1 MPTRVDV
8 FICGSGSAGLSAA
21 TWLARCGVR
30 CKIVDSRSG
39 PLEIGQAD
47 GAQVRSVEIFEA
59 FGIVDELLRVGYHN
73 VEVAFWN
80 PGEKGDGVVRT
91 RSAAA
96 THPGLSH
103 LPRVILSQARFNGM
117 LLKAMERFNGQEVD
131 YGYKVLEVRVDEES
145 ASDPDAYPVSV
156 VTERDGKEEIFEA
169 KYALGCDGAHS
180 AVRRSL
186 GFKMIG
192 DTSHAVWGV
201 MDVYPRTN
209 FPDIRKQVILQ
220 SEFGSM
226 VLIPRE
232 GGSLNRI
239 YIELPQ
245 GTVGDKVKL
254 EDIQAV
260 TRKIFR
266 PYQIEFADTI
276 WWSAYSIAQRLAD
289 HFSKADR
296 VFLTGDACHTHSPK
310 AGQGMNVS
318 LQDGYNIG
326 WKLAAVLKGQAGSE
340 LLRTYTIERQRV
352 AEILINWDKVWAQQ
366 MASVG
371 KEAGGV
377 LDADGNID
385 FSEIF
390 VKAEAFT
397 AGLTVT
403 YDDSSI
409 TRAKASSQQL
419 ATELTVGMRFP
430 SVQVVRFCDAFP
442 MQLVQALPSDGR
454 WRLVVF
460 PGDIRQDAASR
471 KLTQLGESL
480 FSDGGLMQKYSP
492 PGADVDSFIEV
503 IVVLSG
509 ERLQIDQEQIPP
521 CFRPVTGKWRMRDL
535 NKVYIDD
542 ESYHSGHGHAYEFY
556 GISPERGA
564 IAIVRPDNYVSM
576 VLDIENHEG
585 MSDFFGGFALERR
598 ERRDPSPVRPVAQT
612 AQHWTPMPSEVL
624 PSELKVSS

>member
-1 MPTRVDV
+1 MPSRVDV

-21 TWLARCGVR
+21 TWLARCGIR
-30 CKIVDSRSG
+30 CRIVEARAG
-39 PLEIGQAD
+39 PLEVGQAD

-59 FGIVDELLRVGYHN
+59 FGIVDELLRAGSHN
-73 VEVAFWN
+73 VEVTFWN
-80 PGEKGDGVVRT
+80 PGREGGGVVRT

-117 LLKAMERFNGQEVD
+117 MLEAMKRFNGQEVD
-131 YGYKVLEVRVDEES
+131 YGYRVLEVTVDEKQ
-145 ASDPDAYPVSV
+145 AKDPDAYPVTV
-156 VTERDGKEEIFEA
+156 VAEKDGKEEIFEA

-192 DTSHAVWGV
+192 DTSNSIWGV
-201 MDVYPRTN
+201 MDIYPRTN
-209 FPDIRKQVILQ
+209 FPDIRKQVVLQ
-220 SEFGSM
+220 SEYGSM

-232 GGSLNRI
+232 GGSLNRF
-239 YIELPQ
+239 YIELPP
-245 GTVGDKVKL
+245 GTVAAKVKL
-254 EDIQAV
+254 EHIQAA
-260 TRKIFR
+260 TRQIFH
-266 PYQIEFADTI
+266 PYQMEFVETI
-276 WWSAYSIAQRLAD
+276 WWSAYSIAQCLAD

-326 WKLAAVLKGQAGSE
+326 WKLATILKGQARPE
-340 LLRTYTIERQRV
+340 LLRTYITERQRV
-352 AEILINWDKVWAQQ
+352 AEILINWDKVWTKQ

-409 TRAKASSQQL
+409 TRAKGSSQEL
-419 ATELTVGMRFP
+419 ATNLTVGMRFP
-430 SVQVVRFCDAFP
+430 SVQVVRFCDAFT
-442 MQLVQALPSDGR
+442 MQLVKALPSDGR
-454 WRLVVF
+454 WRIVVF
-460 PGDIRQDAASR
+460 AGDIRQAAAAR
-471 KLTQLGESL
+471 KLNELGDAL
-480 FSDGGLMQKYSP
+480 FSDGGLVQRYLP
-492 PGADVDSFIEV
+492 PGAEIDSFIEA

-509 ERLQIDQEQIPP
+509 DRFKIDQEQIPP
-521 CFRPVTGKWRMRDL
+521 CFRPVKGKWRMRDL
-535 NKVYIDD
+535 NKIYIDD

-556 GISPERGA
+556 GIQPEKGA
-564 IAIVRPDNYVSM
+564 VAIIRPDNYVSM
-576 VLDIENHEG
+576 VLGMENHEAI
-585 MSDFFGGFALERR
+585 SDFFGDFALEGR
-598 ERRDPSPVRPVAQT
+598 EHRHPSPVQST
-612 AQHWTPMPSEVL
+612 AQLVPLYTSKPSEVL
-624 PSELKVSS
+624 RSELRVPS